1 MPTATA
7 FGNVSRLLF
16 GVAPSDHEMYF
27 VIMCVFYW
35 KSFNVSTDFLNEIIA
50 MRISESFHTVLTI
63 KERKL
68 KEKSPSVYWGQV
80 RFGAA

>member
-1 MPTATA
+1 
-7 FGNVSRLLF
+7 
-16 GVAPSDHEMYF
+16 MYF
-27 VIMCVFYW
+27 VIMRAFYW
-35 KSFNVSTDFLNEIIA
+35 KSFNVSTDFLNEVIA

-63 KERKL
+63 KERKP